1 MPESIISRAEDIFI
15 FHLVSDVTTRE
26 KKVSQ
31 LECGVEEG
39 DEEAATVLV
48 TAKNCRAE
56 NPLFIQQ
63 TNAPT
68 HTHARTHTPKHTHT
82 HVRGRRNRKINRE
95 MYVCVSECECVHTC
109 VGRESF
115 LAKPKCH
122 LNSTE
127 ENAFKIDAFLSHT
140 H

>member
-68 HTHARTHTPKHTHT
+68 HTHGHTHPSTRTHT
-82 HVRGRRNRKINRE
+82 
-95 MYVCVSECECVHTC
+95 
-109 VGRESF
+109 
-115 LAKPKCH
+115 
-122 LNSTE
+122 
-127 ENAFKIDAFLSHT
+127 
-140 H
+140 